1 MTTIQIME
9 ENIQIIN
16 LMIKLQLQNLKIL
29 RVKRNKK
36 NTNNSIKK
44 WAKNLKIRFFQKDLQ
59 ITTST

>member
-16 LMIKLQLQNLKIL
+16 LMIKLQNLKIL